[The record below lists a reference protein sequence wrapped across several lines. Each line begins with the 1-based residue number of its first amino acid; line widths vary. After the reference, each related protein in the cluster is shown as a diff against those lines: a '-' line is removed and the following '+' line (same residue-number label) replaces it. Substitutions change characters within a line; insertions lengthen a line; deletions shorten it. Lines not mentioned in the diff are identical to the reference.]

1 MKRARVLL
9 ADDHEVVRRGIRALL
24 ESRQDIE
31 VVGEAVD
38 GRDAVEKAK
47 KLKPD
52 VVILD
57 ITMAGMNGLE
67 ATRYIVKDNPVT
79 KVLILTIHD
88 SESVAGEALKAGA
101 RGYLLKTDAGREL
114 LIALDALRNN
124 KPYFT
129 PAIANMML
137 NNFRGDEP
145 KTGDPTRLQ
154 KLTLREREI
163 FQLLAEAKSSKEIAQ
178 VLNISLKTVD
188 AHRTNIMSKLDIHS
202 VAELVRY
209 AIREGVIA
217 P

>member
-1 MKRARVLL
+1 MKKARILL
-9 ADDHEVVRRGIRALL
+9 ADDHEVVRKGIKALL
-24 ESRQDIE
+24 EGEPDVEI
-31 VVGEAVD
+31 VGEAVD
-38 GRDAVEKAK
+38 GRDAVAKA
-47 KLKPD
+47 LELRPD
-52 VVILD
+52 IVIMD
-57 ITMAGMNGLE
+57 ITMAGMSGLE
-67 ATRYIVKDNPVT
+67 ATRYIMKEAPET

-88 SESVAGEALKAGA
+88 SESIAGEALKAGA
-101 RGYLLKTDAGREL
+101 RGYVLKTDAGREL
-114 LIALDALRNN
+114 IVALDSLRQN

-137 NNFRGDEP
+137 KSFRGDEP
-145 KTGDPTRLQ
+145 KTDQPVRLQ
-154 KLTLREREI
+154 RLTLREREV

-178 VLNISLKTVD
+178 ILDVSLKTID